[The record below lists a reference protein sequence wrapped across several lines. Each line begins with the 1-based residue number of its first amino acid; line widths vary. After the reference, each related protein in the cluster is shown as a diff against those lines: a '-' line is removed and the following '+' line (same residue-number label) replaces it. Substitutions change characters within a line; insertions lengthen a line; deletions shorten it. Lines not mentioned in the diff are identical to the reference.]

1 ESIKSLHGDE
11 ADLRKEGGMLAGV
24 ELLGQGT
31 HPWEMNWRQPSIAV
45 NAFQAS
51 SRKHARNIISESA
64 WARLGV
70 RLVPNL
76 DPKDVQKRLVD
87 ALKKSAPWGLEV
99 EVHADDAAGWGYTGS
114 SHPAVQAAL
123 RAPKKGYGA
132 GPGAMRCG
140 GRSPLLQPV
149 T

>member
-11 ADLRKEGGMLAGV
+11 AHFRKQAGMLPGV

-45 NAFQAS
+45 NAIQAS
-51 SRKHARNIISESA
+51 SRKDARNIISESA

-76 DPKDVQKRLVD
+76 DPKDVQKRVVD
-87 ALKKSAPWGLEV
+87 ALKKAAPWGLQV
-99 EVHADDAAGWGYTGS
+99 EVHADDAAGGGEPRS
-114 SHPAVQAAL
+114 GPPAL
-123 RAPKKGYGA
+123 PA
-132 GPGAMRCG
+132 GCGRCEE
-140 GRSPLLQPV
+140 
-149 T
+149 